1 MESVSHYLDT
11 RYIQNKYAGMGHEK
25 VEDINKHS
33 KQYPKRMWRPN
44 RNDPQTTLSTIS
56 TDKAL
61 DMILMQATHK
71 EVRTGDE
78 HLKDLTLANRHRYGD
93 DVDILRTT
101 FTKTKEEVDQERFE
115 LVRCV
120 RNLFKITLKSLTTV
134 PKQEKYV
141 LGAMI
146 RESALNLMRMSIQVK
161 RRYYRKNILELMDVE
176 CDILREF
183 YFNASTEYPEWVTA
197 KILDDQYVAINNV
210 SSIVGGLLKTT
221 VC

>member
-1 MESVSHYLDT
+1 M
-11 RYIQNKYAGMGHEK
+11 
-25 VEDINKHS
+25 
-33 KQYPKRMWRPN
+33 
-44 RNDPQTTLSTIS
+44 
-56 TDKAL
+56 
-61 DMILMQATHK
+61 
-71 EVRTGDE
+71 
-78 HLKDLTLANRHRYGD
+78 
-93 DVDILRTT
+93 
-101 FTKTKEEVDQERFE
+101 
-115 LVRCV
+115 
-120 RNLFKITLKSLTTV
+120 